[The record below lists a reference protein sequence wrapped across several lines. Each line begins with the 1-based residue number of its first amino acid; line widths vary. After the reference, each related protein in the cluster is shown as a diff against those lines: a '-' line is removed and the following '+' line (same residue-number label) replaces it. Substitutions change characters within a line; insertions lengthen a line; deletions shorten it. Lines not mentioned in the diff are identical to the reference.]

1 MIINK
6 NEVILNAIPE
16 LKTLDNSNNK
26 IEYVSYNNFESRM
39 KRIEKQNL
47 KKYGKT
53 LSFSSLQGY
62 FNLSVLEVDSSNQLY
77 VINKKAYKLI
87 RDFVT
92 SENFVLQ

>member
-47 KKYGKT
+47 KKYGKS

-62 FNLSVLEVDSSNQLY
+62 FNPSVLEVDSSNQLY